1 MRQADAF
8 FAVLHVSFWNIST
21 SINFCATRW
30 SLLCIPQMYSTNIH
44 TYIYIC
50 YSELEVLPAWTKATR
65 RLKSTSRPTL
75 QMLLLL
81 WTMAAASDERLQ
93 KLLKQSLLTNSWVCE
108 GSRRRVRGSTE
119 GRKVRG
125 KQAGERGMV
134 GGTRC
139 AQDFLD
145 SVDLVNTSSRGPTHS
160 TTPVT

>member
-1 MRQADAF
+1 MLSLRF
-8 FAVLHVSFWNIST
+8 CMFRSETFPPPLT
-21 SINFCATRW
+21 SVQPGDLYCVFHK
-30 SLLCIPQMYSTNIH
+30 CIPQIYIH
-44 TYIYIC
+44 IYIC

-65 RLKSTSRPTL
+65 RLKSTSRATL

-81 WTMAAASDERLQ
+81 WTMAAASDECLQ